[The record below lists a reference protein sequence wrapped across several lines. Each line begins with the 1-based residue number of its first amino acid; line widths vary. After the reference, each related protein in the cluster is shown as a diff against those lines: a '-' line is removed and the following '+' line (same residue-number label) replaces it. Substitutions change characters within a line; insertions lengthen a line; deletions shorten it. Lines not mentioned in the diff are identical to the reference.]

1 MIPMIKSQPVM
12 AQGNFGMQFSNPC
25 EGNFMF
31 PCDLLMLG
39 ESLHNNHHNNPKA
52 NFSDKWY
59 EFDPV
64 YPVIRILN
72 KIGVIKLRK

>member
-1 MIPMIKSQPVM
+1 
-12 AQGNFGMQFSNPC
+12 
-25 EGNFMF
+25 MF

-52 NFSDKWY
+52 NFGDKWY

-64 YPVIRILN
+64 YPVIFILD
-72 KIGVIKLRK
+72 KLKVIKLKK

>member
-1 MIPMIKSQPVM
+1 MVGYRNYDTKDTSK
-12 AQGNFGMQFSNPC
+12 N
-25 EGNFMF
+25 MF

-52 NFSDKWY
+52 NFGDKWY

-64 YPVIRILN
+64 YPIIVILDKF
-72 KIGVIKLRK
+72 KIIKIKNN